1 MGRIRRCDRRCHQAK
16 GTRCACVCQ
25 GFYHGK
31 NEAMNRQALS
41 EMTEEEVKKTLEEHG
56 FKNGESRFVW
66 QKELPLEVA

>member
-1 MGRIRRCDRRCHQAK
+1 MGRIRKCNGRCHQAK

-31 NEAMNRQALS
+31 NGNVNRQALS
-41 EMTEEEVKKTLEEHG
+41 EMTEEEVKQTLEEHG

-66 QKELPLEVA
+66 QQELPLEVG